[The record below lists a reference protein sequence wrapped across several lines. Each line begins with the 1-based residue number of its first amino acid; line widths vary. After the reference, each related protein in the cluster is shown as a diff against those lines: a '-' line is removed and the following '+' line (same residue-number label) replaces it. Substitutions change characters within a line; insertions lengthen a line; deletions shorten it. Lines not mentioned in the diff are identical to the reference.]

1 MKPTVIL
8 VLAVCFGALTAQQ
21 QPRDMASAPAQ
32 LAPNGRIAPAGE
44 PGRPLVISGTVVAPD
59 GKTPLP
65 GAVVYAYHTDAK
77 GYYRPNEA
85 PGPSGEGEPR
95 LKGWVKTGADG
106 RFEFLTIQPAPYPRG
121 EVPAHVHIHAWGGGY
136 PRQWF
141 MLEFAGDPL
150 LPKQHFTDNTA
161 EYLYI
166 APVTPDN
173 NGVLHCSFT
182 LRMREKTNFP

>member
-8 VLAVCFGALTAQQ
+8 VLTACLSAVAAQE
-21 QPRDMASAPAQ
+21 QPRDVASAPAQ
-32 LAPNGRIAPAGE
+32 LASSGRIAPADE
-44 PGRPLVISGTVVAPD
+44 PGTPLVISGTVVVSD
-59 GKTPLP
+59 GKTPLA
-65 GAVVYAYHTDAK
+65 GAVVYAYHTDAE
-77 GYYRPNEA
+77 GYYRRKEA
-85 PGPSGEGEPR
+85 SGDAGENEPR
-95 LKGWVKTGADG
+95 LKGWVKTGPDG
-106 RFEFLTIQPAPYPRG
+106 RFEFLTIKPAPYPHR
-121 EVPAHVHIHAWGGGY
+121 EVPAHVHIHAWSARY

-141 MLEFAGDPL
+141 ELEFAGDPL

-166 APVTPDN
+166 APVTRDH

>member
-1 MKPTVIL
+1 VPRRLNRAAAAAGYGVSS
-8 VLAVCFGALTAQQ
+8 GAACAER
-21 QPRDMASAPAQ
+21 PHC
-32 LAPNGRIAPAGE
+32 
-44 PGRPLVISGTVVAPD
+44 PGWRARQ
-59 GKTPLP
+59 
-65 GAVVYAYHTDAK
+65 ADAK